1 MTQKYSGA
9 QNFVNYTQINENLK
23 GGAYYSPSYVFNDY
37 NTGYNLEGGAGSKKK
52 AQTQEERNR
61 QRPGETNEEYAARM
75 AGNLASREHRAK
87 KSQAKAQPK
96 AQPPK
101 IQLQPQQ
108 LPQLYIPQP
117 QKIKLQPQPLPQMSR
132 SQSSAEAQAKA
143 KKADQAD
150 QEEIDELVKISND
163 LLQKYQNFITDLPAY
178 DKDNRATPNTLQMKI
193 NQLKE
198 KGANTD
204 AKNIEKSYTAISEKI
219 KEAEQKMPEQITSTR
234 IGQASSID
242 EQTREQENVEREL
255 PKALNIGQAD
265 AIQGATEQF
274 NRGGIDP
281 NVGNP
286 NEKITKLEGNK
297 PLENLEEKYTERIQE
312 FEDSNNYEESEQLI
326 DEAVINNPQTPAEI
340 DPDED
345 YSNDSFLNFTER
357 EAFEEAYKELVDRLM
372 KERGLNY
379 DEAIEI
385 ANRETRRTP
394 IPKMPESPF
403 FESVRTALER
413 KREGIKS
420 GIESGLPSQILPQR
434 QGQGQATPS
443 IEEQKQGLEGQG
455 DNMLGHSDL
464 QKLTDKVETGF
475 NLLVDTIINKND
487 RNKLFSKDTEKQ
499 ITEVLKGAAKILIK
513 DPNGLLLPTDKQ
525 LKFGVDN
532 VLSSLNLPKGTEAS
546 MKQSLTDVVK
556 MTTGYMGEPIP
567 LLKVKERIRLQADPV
582 LIKKRVSSYFG
593 DKYILQRAPT
603 RIVQPTEYL
612 NYLRVGGVRYA

>member
-9 QNFVNYTQINENLK
+9 QNFVNYTQINEDLK

-37 NTGYNLEGGAGSKKK
+37 NTGYNLEGGAKTKSQKKRDK
-52 AQTQEERNR
+52 AAFDKLTPDEQKQFLADKEERLAEKARKTNR
-61 QRPGETNEEYAARM
+61 ESMARKAA
-75 AGNLASREHRAK
+75 EKKRA
-87 KSQAKAQPK
+87 QIQPPQI
-96 AQPPK
+96 QPPK

-108 LPQLYIPQP
+108 LPQLS
-117 QKIKLQPQPLPQMSR
+117 K
-132 SQSSAEAQAKA
+132 SQSSGLPSQIDKDYEAVAQSKAQATQIQNTIK
-143 KKADQAD
+143 
-150 QEEIDELVKISND
+150 ELENESYN
-163 LLQKYQNFITDLPAY
+163 LLQRYQDFITDLPAY
-178 DKDNRATPNTLQMKI
+178 DKDNRATPKALQKNI

-198 KGANTD
+198 MGANTE
-204 AKNIEKSYTAISEKI
+204 AENIEKGFEIVSRRITEEDQKR
-219 KEAEQKMPEQITSTR
+219 KMPEQITSTR
-234 IGQASSID
+234 QGQASSID
-242 EQTREQENVEREL
+242 EQTREQENVETEL

-286 NEKITKLEGNK
+286 DEKITKLEGNK
-297 PLENLEEKYTERIQE
+297 PLENLEEKYTERKKE
-312 FEDSNNYEESEQLI
+312 FEFFNNEEESEQLI
-326 DEAVINNPQTPAEI
+326 DEAVISNPQTPSEV
-340 DPDED
+340 DPNDD
-345 YSNDSFLNFTER
+345 YSNDSFVDLT
-357 EAFEEAYKELVDRLM
+357 AQEAYEELVGRLI
-372 KERGLNY
+372 KDQGLST
-379 DEAIEI
+379 EKAIEI
-385 ANRETRRTP
+385 ANRELRRNP
-394 IPKMPESPF
+394 IPTMPATPF

-413 KREGIKS
+413 RREGIKS

-434 QGQGQATPS
+434 QGQTTPS

-546 MKQSLTDVVK
+546 MKQSLTDVIK

-567 LLKVKERIRLQADPV
+567 LLKVKERIRLQADPA

-593 DKYILQRAPT
+593 DRYILQRAPT

>member
-52 AQTQEERNR
+52 
-61 QRPGETNEEYAARM
+61 
-75 AGNLASREHRAK
+75 K
-87 KSQAKAQPK
+87 
-96 AQPPK
+96 PK
-101 IQLQPQQ
+101 IKTEEQKGAANEAQKKYVAKNPEARAETQKKFREGQ
-108 LPQLYIPQP
+108 KEPQP
-117 QKIKLQPQPLPQMSR
+117 QKIPQMSK
-132 SQSSAEAQAKA
+132 SQSSGLPSQSSGLPKISPKKVILAPKTEIERDLEEVARSKVEAKQIQDK
-143 KKADQAD
+143 
-150 QEEIDELVKISND
+150 IDRLVNKSND
-163 LLQKYQNFITDLPAY
+163 LLQKYQSFITDFDAY
-178 DKDNRATPNTLQMKI
+178 DKDNRATPKALQKKI
-193 NQLKE
+193 DKLKDM
-198 KGANTD
+198 GAKIE
-204 AKNIEKSYTAISEKI
+204 AENIEKGYNKVSNRITEV
-219 KEAEQKMPEQITSTR
+219 EEERGKMPEQITSPR
-234 IGQASSID
+234 QGQASSLD
-242 EQTREQENVEREL
+242 GQKEQQENVETAL

-286 NEKITKLEGNK
+286 DKKATKLEGNK
-297 PLENLEEKYTERIQE
+297 PLENLEEKYGERKQE
-312 FEDSNNYEESEQLI
+312 FEFLNNEEDSNQLM
-326 DEAVINNPQTPAEI
+326 DEAVIDNPQTPSEF
-340 DPDED
+340 DPNDD
-345 YSNDSFLNFTER
+345 YSNDSFISFTEQ
-357 EAFEEAYKELVDRLM
+357 EAYEELINRIM
-372 KERGLNY
+372 REQGLSYNK
-379 DEAIEI
+379 AIEV
-385 ANRETRRTP
+385 AEKESQRNRIPSMPTTP
-394 IPKMPESPF
+394 FYESI
-403 FESVRTALER
+403 RTALER

-499 ITEVLKGAAKILIK
+499 ITEVLKGAAKLLIK

-532 VLSSLNLPKGTEAS
+532 VLSSLKLPIGTEAS

-556 MTTGYMGEPIP
+556 MTTGYMGEPVP
-567 LLKVKERIRLQADPV
+567 LFKVKERIRLQADPA

-593 DKYILQRAPT
+593 DRYILQRAPT

>member
-37 NTGYNLEGGAGSKKK
+37 NTGYNLTGGGKTEAQKK
-52 AQTQEERNR
+52 E
-61 QRPGETNEEYAARM
+61 AR
-75 AGNLASREHRAK
+75 ALANK
-87 KSQAKAQPK
+87 KHYNKTK
-96 AQPPK
+96 AQPP
-101 IQLQPQQ
+101 P
-108 LPQLYIPQP
+108 YSPQP
-117 QKIKLQPQPLPQMSR
+117 QPLTPRLKLQPQILT
-132 SQSSAEAQAKA
+132 QSSGLP
-143 KKADQAD
+143 KKN
-150 QEEIDELVKISND
+150 QEEIDELVNISNK
-163 LLQKYQNFITDLPAY
+163 LLKTYKSFITDFDVY
-178 DKDNRATPNTLQMKI
+178 EKDNRATPEALQKKI
-193 NQLKE
+193 KQLKE
-198 KGANTD
+198 KGANEE
-204 AKNIEKSYTAISEKI
+204 AKIIEQDFKKVSQSIEESKQER
-219 KEAEQKMPEQITSTR
+219 KMPEQITSTR
-234 IGQASSID
+234 LGQASSID
-242 EQTREQENVEREL
+242 EQTRDQENVETEL

-286 NEKITKLEGNK
+286 DEKATKLEGNK
-297 PLENLEEKYTERIQE
+297 PLENLEEKYGERKQE
-312 FEDSNNYEESEQLI
+312 FEFFNNEEESEQLI
-326 DEAVINNPQTPAEI
+326 DEAVINNPQTPSEF
-340 DPDED
+340 DPSED
-345 YSNDSFLNFTER
+345 YSNDSFINFTEQ
-357 EAFEEAYKELVDRLM
+357 EAYEELVDRLM
-372 KERGLNY
+372 KEKGLSY
-379 DEAIEI
+379 EKAIEI
-385 ANRETRRTP
+385 ANGELRRNP
-394 IPKMPESPF
+394 IPAMPKTPF

-434 QGQGQATPS
+434 QSQGQATPS

-567 LLKVKERIRLQADPV
+567 LLKVKERIRLQADPA

-603 RIVQPTEYL
+603 RLVQPTE
-612 NYLRVGGVRYA
+612 

>member
-1 MTQKYSGA
+1 
-9 QNFVNYTQINENLK
+9 
-23 GGAYYSPSYVFNDY
+23 
-37 NTGYNLEGGAGSKKK
+37 
-52 AQTQEERNR
+52 
-61 QRPGETNEEYAARM
+61 
-75 AGNLASREHRAK
+75 
-87 KSQAKAQPK
+87 
-96 AQPPK
+96 
-101 IQLQPQQ
+101 
-108 LPQLYIPQP
+108 
-117 QKIKLQPQPLPQMSR
+117 
-132 SQSSAEAQAKA
+132 
-143 KKADQAD
+143 
-150 QEEIDELVKISND
+150 
-163 LLQKYQNFITDLPAY
+163 
-178 DKDNRATPNTLQMKI
+178 
-193 NQLKE
+193 
-198 KGANTD
+198 
-204 AKNIEKSYTAISEKI
+204 
-219 KEAEQKMPEQITSTR
+219 MPEQITSTR
-234 IGQASSID
+234 QGQASSID
-242 EQTREQENVEREL
+242 EQTREQENVETEL

-286 NEKITKLEGNK
+286 DEKITKLEGNK
-297 PLENLEEKYTERIQE
+297 PLENLEEKYTERKKE
-312 FEDSNNYEESEQLI
+312 FEFFNNEEESEQLI
-326 DEAVINNPQTPAEI
+326 DEAVISNPQTPSEV
-340 DPDED
+340 DPNDD
-345 YSNDSFLNFTER
+345 YSNDSFVDLT
-357 EAFEEAYKELVDRLM
+357 AQEAYEELVGRLI
-372 KERGLNY
+372 KDQGLST
-379 DEAIEI
+379 EKAIEI
-385 ANRETRRTP
+385 ANRELRRNP
-394 IPKMPESPF
+394 IPTMPATPF

-413 KREGIKS
+413 RREGIKS

-434 QGQGQATPS
+434 QGQTTPS

-546 MKQSLTDVVK
+546 MKQSLTDVIK

-567 LLKVKERIRLQADPV
+567 LLKVKERIRLQADPA

-593 DKYILQRAPT
+593 DRYILQRAPT